1 MNELEETIQLMLSS
15 DYKNRFIAEYWQTR
29 TRYEKL
35 EIMIEKWDAKTLDFV
50 PSCPREIYD
59 KQLKHMREYIE
70 ILEERAKIEKVDLD
84 VYRSDR
90 LRSSEDEIRDTK
102 LMRKF
107 LDMAVQ
113 KIKILK
119 PTKPTNLTITKIQ
132 EGIMWLGMHL
142 KELGT
147 EYPYPTSKDDTN
159 LTIHPTAD
167 NLKF

>member
-1 MNELEETIQLMLSS
+1 MDSLQDTMPLMLSS
-15 DYKNRFIAEYWQTR
+15 DYIDRFIAEYWQTR

-35 EIMIEKWDAKTLDFV
+35 EIMIEKWDNKTLDFT

-59 KQLKHMREYIE
+59 EQLKHMRYYIE
-70 ILEERAKIEKVDLD
+70 VLEERAKIEKVNLD
-84 VYRSDR
+84 IYRSDR
-90 LRSSEDEIRDTK
+90 LRSSEDEIGDTK

-107 LDMAVQ
+107 LDMAIQ
-113 KIKILK
+113 KVKTLQS
-119 PTKPTNLTITKIQ
+119 TKATNIVVTKIQ

-147 EYPYPTSKDDTN
+147 PDPYPTSRDNSD

-167 NLKF
+167 NLKL